1 MHAPVRP
8 VRGRWPALLEST
20 PLRRFLR
27 LDPLTILDDE
37 ADPASFREA
46 MSSIYVGGTI
56 KITGADRHPETDQL
70 LIDTVDLSEAAIVDI
85 GASDGSTS
93 LDLIERLPAFSSYTI
108 ADLYLRLR
116 AVTVGGRT
124 LLFTDD
130 DTCVLVVGPRAM
142 AWPAE
147 SAAVARLYARLVRT
161 AAAQLPSSREVLL
174 LNPAVRRL
182 MSTDPRVSHRVHDVF
197 DVWPDDDPTSSRPDV
212 IKVANLLRRLYFDD
226 ANLLRALHALRD
238 SLPEGG
244 SLMLVDNPRLEDPS
258 PRAGIWRRE
267 GDVFVEAA
275 RIGEPEIAD
284 LVARVGRDEL
294 IPR

>member
-8 VRGRWPALLEST
+8 IRGRWPKALEGAT
-20 PLRRFLR
+20 PVRRFFR
-27 LDPLTILDDE
+27 LDPLTILDDR
-37 ADPASFREA
+37 ADPEAFREA

-56 KITGADRHPETDQL
+56 KITGANRHPETDDL
-70 LIDTVDLSEAAIVDI
+70 LVATVDLDDAVIVDI

-93 LDLIERLPAFSSYTI
+93 LDLIERLPSFRSYTI

-116 AVTVGGRT
+116 AVDVGRRT

-130 DTCVLVVGPRAM
+130 DTCVLVVGPRTM

-147 SAAVARLYARLVRT
+147 SSAVHRLYGRVVQAGTEKLRD
-161 AAAQLPSSREVLL
+161 AREVLL
-174 LNPAVRRL
+174 LNPDVRRL
-182 MSTDPRVSHRVHDVF
+182 MAHDDRVGHRVHDVF
-197 DVWPDDDPTSSRPDV
+197 TPWPGEQPDV

-226 ANLLRALHALRD
+226 ADLLRALHALRD

-244 SLMLVDNPRLEDPS
+244 ALMLVDNPRLEDPS

-267 GDVFVEAA
+267 GDRFVEAA
-275 RIGEPEIAD
+275 RVGKPEIAD
-284 LVARVGRDEL
+284 LVAQVG
-294 IPR
+294 